1 MKRSSEISDDLFT
14 AMSNGLVA
22 KREGRFEWNVLCH
35 ENLLSDDLLPF
46 PL

>member
-1 MKRSSEISDDLFT
+1 MSDDLFT
-14 AMSNGLVA
+14 AMFNGMFA
-22 KREGRFEWNVLCH
+22 EREGRFEWSVLCH